1 MLSVLLD
8 WLIIAITSYTVGY
21 GFLRLMSICIGRE
34 VSAGKN
40 TNVLRLLI
48 GFMLTNVYAEIWSIF
63 SPVNMWAVYILVFIT
78 LVIAY
83 MCKQDMAEAVNISK
97 MPKPAVIA
105 SVAVILLMAYGS
117 SRGYMH
123 YDTTL
128 YHASAIRWIEEYGV
142 VPGLANLQSRY
153 GYNSAEFAHNAL
165 FSFKWYTGRS
175 LHCTTGF
182 LAMVSAHLLY
192 DKELFTGRRTI
203 QSVDFIRIGLLYYLG
218 VLFSQMVSPASDFTA
233 NLLIFDILILLLGR
247 VKERTLPADYYVL
260 VALLVIYGIT
270 VKVSLAPMILIC
282 LIPFVYYII
291 RKDVRSILFCIVS
304 GLVIAVPYFVR
315 GYILSGWILY
325 PSTLIKLGNPDWQV
339 PVGEAQYDAK
349 EISMWG
355 RGITDADRWSEVT
368 LTNWIPSWFAA
379 LDTVEKVLIT
389 AVIASIA
396 LLVAIEVVRLLSKSE
411 RLVGDRVKATGSIND
426 CIVDNDSVKTSKRQA
441 RTEEGVNMSEDRVNG
456 NKSHGLKGI
465 ITLELPI
472 AWIVLFGVA
481 TWFVGAPL
489 VRYGLGFVLSF
500 PLLVIGI
507 LFELVCP
514 GVCIKQSTTRRK
526 ESVGL
531 AVFLLIAGVMVLL
544 KVKGLVVDIMSTL
557 DRDCWVWQQDYEDPE
572 AFTYEVNGVTIY
584 VAKNGGGMGYYK
596 FPSSIE
602 VKDNIELRG
611 SELKDGF
618 RVK

>member
-40 TNVLRLLI
+40 ANVLRLLI

-83 MCKQDMAEAVNISK
+83 MCKQDMAETVNISK
-97 MPKPAVIA
+97 APKPAVIA

-165 FSFKWYTGRS
+165 YSFKWYTGRS

-203 QSVDFIRIGLLYYLG
+203 QSVDFVRIGLLYYLG
-218 VLFSQMVSPASDFTA
+218 VLFAQMVSPASDYVA
-233 NLLIFDILILLLGR
+233 NLLIFDILILMLGR
-247 VKERTLPADYYVL
+247 VKDRTLPADYYVL
-260 VALLVIYGIT
+260 ISLLAIYGIT
-270 VKVSLAPMILIC
+270 VKVSLAPMVLIC

-291 RKDVRSILFCIVS
+291 KKDVRSILFCIVS
-304 GLVIAVPYFVR
+304 GLVIAMPYFIR

-339 PVGEAQYDAK
+339 PIGEAQYDAK

-355 RGITDADRWSEVT
+355 RGITDATKWSEVT

-389 AVIASIA
+389 AVITSTVV
-396 LLVAIEVVRLLSKSE
+396 LVAIEIRLGLSKN
-411 RLVGDRVKATGSIND
+411 RR
-426 CIVDNDSVKTSKRQA
+426 
-441 RTEEGVNMSEDRVNG
+441 
-456 NKSHGLKGI
+456 GLQRNNI
-465 ITLELPI
+465 LLELPI
-472 AWIVLFGVA
+472 AWIMLLGVV

-500 PLLVIGI
+500 PLLVVGI
-507 LFELVCP
+507 LYELVFREVRIAGINKDRTGSDRSSP
-514 GVCIKQSTTRRK
+514 GERK
-526 ESVGL
+526 EIVGRAL
-531 AVFLLIAGVMVLL
+531 FLIIAGVMILM
-544 KVKGLVVDIMSTL
+544 KVKGLVVDIAGSL
-557 DRDCWVWQQDYEDPE
+557 DRDCLIWQQDYEDPE

-584 VAKNGGGMGYYK
+584 VAKNGGGMGYNK

>member
-1 MLSVLLD
+1 MFSVLLD

-40 TNVLRLLI
+40 ANVLRLLI

-83 MCKQDMAEAVNISK
+83 MCKQDMAETVNISK
-97 MPKPAVIA
+97 ATKPAVIA
-105 SVAVILLMAYGS
+105 SVAVIILMAYGS

-165 FSFKWYTGRS
+165 YSFKWYIGRS

-203 QSVDFIRIGLLYYLG
+203 QSVDFVRIGLLYYLG
-218 VLFSQMVSPASDFTA
+218 VLFAQMVSPASDYVA
-233 NLLIFDILILLLGR
+233 NLLIFDILILMLGR
-247 VKERTLPADYYVL
+247 VKDRTLPADHYVL
-260 VALLVIYGIT
+260 ISLLAIYGIT
-270 VKVSLAPMILIC
+270 VKVSLAPMVLIC

-291 RKDVRSILFCIVS
+291 KKDVRSILFCIVS
-304 GLVIAVPYFVR
+304 GLVIAVPYFIR

-339 PVGEAQYDAK
+339 PIGEAQYDAK

-355 RGITDADRWSEVT
+355 RGITDATKWSEVT

-389 AVIASIA
+389 AVITSVVV
-396 LLVAIEVVRLLSKSE
+396 LVAIEIRLGLSKN
-411 RLVGDRVKATGSIND
+411 RR
-426 CIVDNDSVKTSKRQA
+426 
-441 RTEEGVNMSEDRVNG
+441 
-456 NKSHGLKGI
+456 GLQRYNI
-465 ITLELPI
+465 LLELPI
-472 AWIVLFGVA
+472 AWIMLLGVV

-507 LFELVCP
+507 LYELIFSEVRIAGINKDRTGSDRSSP
-514 GVCIKQSTTRRK
+514 GERK
-526 ESVGL
+526 EIVGRVL
-531 AVFLLIAGVMVLL
+531 FLIIAGVMVLM
-544 KVKGLVVDIMSTL
+544 KVRGLVVDIAESL
-557 DRDCWVWQQDYEDPE
+557 DRDSWLWQQDYEDPE

-584 VAKNGGGMGYYK
+584 IAKNGGGMGYNK

>member
-40 TNVLRLLI
+40 ANVLRLLT

-83 MCKQDMAEAVNISK
+83 MCKQDMAETVNISK
-97 MPKPAVIA
+97 APKPAVIA

-165 FSFKWYTGRS
+165 YSFKWYTGRS

-203 QSVDFIRIGLLYYLG
+203 QSVDFVRIGLLYYLG
-218 VLFSQMVSPASDFTA
+218 VLFAQMVSPASDYVA
-233 NLLIFDILILLLGR
+233 NLLIFDILILMLGR
-247 VKERTLPADYYVL
+247 VKDRTLPADHYVL
-260 VALLVIYGIT
+260 ISLLAIYGIT
-270 VKVSLAPMILIC
+270 VKVSLAPMVLIC

-291 RKDVRSILFCIVS
+291 KKDVRSILFCIVS
-304 GLVIAVPYFVR
+304 GLVIAMPYFIR

-339 PVGEAQYDAK
+339 PIGEAQYDAK

-355 RGITDADRWSEVT
+355 RGITDATKWSEVT

-379 LDTVEKVLIT
+379 LDTMEKVLIT
-389 AVIASIA
+389 AVITSTVV
-396 LLVAIEVVRLLSKSE
+396 LVAIEIRLGLSKN
-411 RLVGDRVKATGSIND
+411 RR
-426 CIVDNDSVKTSKRQA
+426 
-441 RTEEGVNMSEDRVNG
+441 
-456 NKSHGLKGI
+456 GLQRYNI
-465 ITLELPI
+465 LLELPI
-472 AWIVLFGVA
+472 AWIMLLGVV

-500 PLLVIGI
+500 PLLVVGI
-507 LFELVCP
+507 LYELVFREVRIAGINKDRTGSDRSSP
-514 GVCIKQSTTRRK
+514 GERK
-526 ESVGL
+526 EIVGRVL
-531 AVFLLIAGVMVLL
+531 FLIIAGVMVLM
-544 KVKGLVVDIMSTL
+544 KVKGLVVDIAGSL
-557 DRDCWVWQQDYEDPE
+557 DRDCLIWQQDYEDPE

-584 VAKNGGGMGYYK
+584 VAKNGGGMGYNK

>member
-40 TNVLRLLI
+40 ANVLRLLI

-83 MCKQDMAEAVNISK
+83 MCKQDMAETVNISK
-97 MPKPAVIA
+97 APRPTVIA

-165 FSFKWYTGRS
+165 YSFKWYTGRS

-203 QSVDFIRIGLLYYLG
+203 QSVDFVRIGLLYYLG
-218 VLFSQMVSPASDFTA
+218 VLFAQMVSPASDYVA
-233 NLLIFDILILLLGR
+233 NLLIFDILILMLGR
-247 VKERTLPADYYVL
+247 VKDRTLPADHYVL
-260 VALLVIYGIT
+260 ISLLAIYGIT
-270 VKVSLAPMILIC
+270 VKVSLAPMVLIC

-291 RKDVRSILFCIVS
+291 KKDVRSILFCIVS
-304 GLVIAVPYFVR
+304 GLVIAMPYFIR

-339 PVGEAQYDAK
+339 PIGEAQYDAK

-355 RGITDADRWSEVT
+355 RGITDATKWSEVT

-389 AVIASIA
+389 AVITSAVV
-396 LLVAIEVVRLLSKSE
+396 LVAIEIRLGLSKIK
-411 RLVGDRVKATGSIND
+411 G
-426 CIVDNDSVKTSKRQA
+426 
-441 RTEEGVNMSEDRVNG
+441 
-456 NKSHGLKGI
+456 GLQRYNI
-465 ITLELPI
+465 LLELPI
-472 AWIVLFGVA
+472 AWIMLLGVV

-489 VRYGLGFVLSF
+489 VRYGLGFILSF
-500 PLLVIGI
+500 PLLVVGI
-507 LFELVCP
+507 LYELVFREVRIAGINKDRTGSDRSSP
-514 GVCIKQSTTRRK
+514 GERK
-526 ESVGL
+526 EIVGRVL
-531 AVFLLIAGVMVLL
+531 FLIIAGVMVLM
-544 KVKGLVVDIMSTL
+544 KVKGLVVDIAGSL
-557 DRDCWVWQQDYEDPE
+557 DRDCLIWQQDYEDPE

-584 VAKNGGGMGYYK
+584 VAKNGGGMGYNK

>member
-40 TNVLRLLI
+40 ANVLRLLT

-63 SPVNMWAVYILVFIT
+63 LPVNMWAVYILVFIT

-83 MCKQDMAEAVNISK
+83 MCKQDMAETVNIRK
-97 MPKPAVIA
+97 APKPAVIA
-105 SVAVILLMAYGS
+105 SVAVIILMAYGS

-165 FSFKWYTGRS
+165 YSFKWYTGRS

-203 QSVDFIRIGLLYYLG
+203 QSVDFVRIGLLYYLG
-218 VLFSQMVSPASDFTA
+218 VLFAQMVSPASDYVA
-233 NLLIFDILILLLGR
+233 NLLIFDILILMLGR
-247 VKERTLPADYYVL
+247 VKDRTLPADYYVL
-260 VALLVIYGIT
+260 ISLLAIYGIT
-270 VKVSLAPMILIC
+270 VKVSLAPMVLIC

-291 RKDVRSILFCIVS
+291 KKDVRSILFCIVS
-304 GLVIAVPYFVR
+304 GLVIAMPYFIR

-339 PVGEAQYDAK
+339 PIGEAQYDAK

-355 RGITDADRWSEVT
+355 RGITDATKWSEVT

-389 AVIASIA
+389 AVITSAVV
-396 LLVAIEVVRLLSKSE
+396 LVAIEIRLGLSKN
-411 RLVGDRVKATGSIND
+411 RR
-426 CIVDNDSVKTSKRQA
+426 
-441 RTEEGVNMSEDRVNG
+441 
-456 NKSHGLKGI
+456 GLQRYNI
-465 ITLELPI
+465 LLELPI
-472 AWIVLFGVA
+472 AWIMLLGVL
-481 TWFVGAPL
+481 TWFFGAPL

-500 PLLVIGI
+500 PLLVVGI
-507 LFELVCP
+507 LYELVFREVRIAGINKDRTGSDRSSP
-514 GVCIKQSTTRRK
+514 GERK
-526 ESVGL
+526 EIVGRVL
-531 AVFLLIAGVMVLL
+531 FLIIAGVMVLM
-544 KVKGLVVDIMSTL
+544 KVKGLVVDIAGSL
-557 DRDCWVWQQDYEDPE
+557 DRDCLIWQQDYEDPE

-584 VAKNGGGMGYYK
+584 VAKNGGGMGYNK

>member
-40 TNVLRLLI
+40 ANVLRLLT

-63 SPVNMWAVYILVFIT
+63 LPVNMWAVYILVFIT

-83 MCKQDMAEAVNISK
+83 MCKQDMAETVNISK
-97 MPKPAVIA
+97 APKPAVIA

-165 FSFKWYTGRS
+165 YSFKWYTGRS

-203 QSVDFIRIGLLYYLG
+203 QSVDFVRIGLLYYLG
-218 VLFSQMVSPASDFTA
+218 VLFAQMVSPASDYVA
-233 NLLIFDILILLLGR
+233 NLLIFDILILMLGR
-247 VKERTLPADYYVL
+247 VKDRTLPADHYVL
-260 VALLVIYGIT
+260 ISLLAIYGIT
-270 VKVSLAPMILIC
+270 VKVSLAPMVLIC

-291 RKDVRSILFCIVS
+291 KKDVRSILFCIVS
-304 GLVIAVPYFVR
+304 GLVIAMPYFIR

-355 RGITDADRWSEVT
+355 RGITDATKWSEVT

-389 AVIASIA
+389 AVITSTVV
-396 LLVAIEVVRLLSKSE
+396 LVAIEIRLVLSKN
-411 RLVGDRVKATGSIND
+411 RGGL
-426 CIVDNDSVKTSKRQA
+426 
-441 RTEEGVNMSEDRVNG
+441 
-456 NKSHGLKGI
+456 HGYNIL
-465 ITLELPI
+465 LELPI
-472 AWIVLFGVA
+472 AWIMLLGVV

-489 VRYGLGFVLSF
+489 VRYGLGFILSF
-500 PLLVIGI
+500 PLLVVGI
-507 LFELVCP
+507 LYKLVFREVRIVGINKDRTGSDKSSP
-514 GVCIKQSTTRRK
+514 GERK
-526 ESVGL
+526 EIVGRAL
-531 AVFLLIAGVMVLL
+531 FLIIAVVMVLM
-544 KVKGLVVDIMSTL
+544 KVKGLAVDIAGSL
-557 DRDCWVWQQDYEDPE
+557 DRDCLIWQQDYEDPE

-584 VAKNGGGMGYYK
+584 VAKNGGGMGYNK

>member
-40 TNVLRLLI
+40 ANVLRLLI

-83 MCKQDMAEAVNISK
+83 MCKQDMAETVNISK
-97 MPKPAVIA
+97 APKPAVIA

-165 FSFKWYTGRS
+165 YSFKWYTGRS

-203 QSVDFIRIGLLYYLG
+203 QSVDFVRIGLLYYLG
-218 VLFSQMVSPASDFTA
+218 VLFAQMVSPASDYVA
-233 NLLIFDILILLLGR
+233 NLLIFDILILMLGR
-247 VKERTLPADYYVL
+247 VKDRTLPADHYVL
-260 VALLVIYGIT
+260 ISLLAIYGIT
-270 VKVSLAPMILIC
+270 VKVSLAPMVLIC

-291 RKDVRSILFCIVS
+291 KKDVRSILFCIVS
-304 GLVIAVPYFVR
+304 GLVIAMPYFIR

-339 PVGEAQYDAK
+339 PIGEAQYDAK

-355 RGITDADRWSEVT
+355 RGITDATKWSEVT

-389 AVIASIA
+389 AVIASTVV
-396 LLVAIEVVRLLSKSE
+396 LVAIEIRLGLSKN
-411 RLVGDRVKATGSIND
+411 RG
-426 CIVDNDSVKTSKRQA
+426 
-441 RTEEGVNMSEDRVNG
+441 
-456 NKSHGLKGI
+456 GLQRYNI
-465 ITLELPI
+465 LLELPI
-472 AWIVLFGVA
+472 AWIMLLGVV

-500 PLLVIGI
+500 PLLVVGI
-507 LFELVCP
+507 LYELVFREVRIAGINKDRTGSDRSSP
-514 GVCIKQSTTRRK
+514 GERK
-526 ESVGL
+526 EIVGRAL
-531 AVFLLIAGVMVLL
+531 FLIIAGVMVLI
-544 KVKGLVVDIMSTL
+544 KVKGLVVDIAGSL
-557 DRDCWVWQQDYEDPE
+557 DRDCLIWQQDYEDPE

-584 VAKNGGGMGYYK
+584 VAKNGGGMGYNK

>member
-40 TNVLRLLI
+40 ANVLRLLI

-83 MCKQDMAEAVNISK
+83 MCKQDMAETVNISK
-97 MPKPAVIA
+97 APKPAVIA

-165 FSFKWYTGRS
+165 YSFKWYTGRS

-203 QSVDFIRIGLLYYLG
+203 QSVDFVRIGLLYYLG
-218 VLFSQMVSPASDFTA
+218 VLFAQMVSPASDYVA
-233 NLLIFDILILLLGR
+233 NLLIFDILILMLGR
-247 VKERTLPADYYVL
+247 VKDRTLPADHYVL
-260 VALLVIYGIT
+260 ISLLAIYGIT
-270 VKVSLAPMILIC
+270 VKVSLAPMVLIC

-291 RKDVRSILFCIVS
+291 KKDVRSILFCIVS
-304 GLVIAVPYFVR
+304 GLVIAMPYFIR

-339 PVGEAQYDAK
+339 PIGEAQYDAK

-355 RGITDADRWSEVT
+355 RGITDATKWSEVT

-389 AVIASIA
+389 AVIASTVV
-396 LLVAIEVVRLLSKSE
+396 LVAIEIRLGLSKN
-411 RLVGDRVKATGSIND
+411 RG
-426 CIVDNDSVKTSKRQA
+426 
-441 RTEEGVNMSEDRVNG
+441 
-456 NKSHGLKGI
+456 GLQRNNI
-465 ITLELPI
+465 LLELPI
-472 AWIVLFGVA
+472 AWIMLLGVV

-500 PLLVIGI
+500 PLLVVGI
-507 LFELVCP
+507 LYELVFREVRIAGINKDRTGSDRSSP
-514 GVCIKQSTTRRK
+514 GERK
-526 ESVGL
+526 EIVGRAL
-531 AVFLLIAGVMVLL
+531 FLIIAGVMVLM
-544 KVKGLVVDIMSTL
+544 KVKGLVVDIAGSL
-557 DRDCWVWQQDYEDPE
+557 DRDCLIWQQDYEDPE

-584 VAKNGGGMGYYK
+584 VAKNGGGMGYNK

>member
-40 TNVLRLLI
+40 ANVLRLLI

-83 MCKQDMAEAVNISK
+83 MCKQDMAETVNISK
-97 MPKPAVIA
+97 APKPAVIA

-165 FSFKWYTGRS
+165 YSFKWYTGRS

-203 QSVDFIRIGLLYYLG
+203 QSVDFVRIGLLYYLG
-218 VLFSQMVSPASDFTA
+218 VLFAQMVSPASDYVA
-233 NLLIFDILILLLGR
+233 NLLIFDILILMLGR
-247 VKERTLPADYYVL
+247 VKDRTLPADHYVL
-260 VALLVIYGIT
+260 ISLLAIYGIT
-270 VKVSLAPMILIC
+270 VKVSLAPMVLIC

-291 RKDVRSILFCIVS
+291 KKDVRSILFCIVS
-304 GLVIAVPYFVR
+304 GLVIAVPYFIR

-339 PVGEAQYDAK
+339 PIGEAQYDAK

-355 RGITDADRWSEVT
+355 RGITDATKWSEVT

-389 AVIASIA
+389 AVITSVVV
-396 LLVAIEVVRLLSKSE
+396 LVAIEIRLGLSKN
-411 RLVGDRVKATGSIND
+411 RR
-426 CIVDNDSVKTSKRQA
+426 
-441 RTEEGVNMSEDRVNG
+441 
-456 NKSHGLKGI
+456 GLQRYNI
-465 ITLELPI
+465 LLELPI
-472 AWIVLFGVA
+472 AWIMLLGVV

-489 VRYGLGFVLSF
+489 VRYGLGFILSF
-500 PLLVIGI
+500 PLLVVGI
-507 LFELVCP
+507 LYELVFREVRIAGINKDRTGSDRSSP
-514 GVCIKQSTTRRK
+514 GERK
-526 ESVGL
+526 EIVGRVL
-531 AVFLLIAGVMVLL
+531 FLIIAGVMILM
-544 KVKGLVVDIMSTL
+544 KVKGLVVDIAGSL
-557 DRDCWVWQQDYEDPE
+557 DRDCLIWQQDYEDPE

-584 VAKNGGGMGYYK
+584 VAKNGGGMGYNK

>member
-40 TNVLRLLI
+40 ANVLRLLI

-83 MCKQDMAEAVNISK
+83 MCKQDMAETVNISK
-97 MPKPAVIA
+97 APKPAVIA
-105 SVAVILLMAYGS
+105 SVAVIILMAYGS

-165 FSFKWYTGRS
+165 YSFKWYTGRS

-203 QSVDFIRIGLLYYLG
+203 QSVDFVRIGLLYYLG
-218 VLFSQMVSPASDFTA
+218 VLFAQMVSPASDYVA
-233 NLLIFDILILLLGR
+233 NLLIFDILILMLGR
-247 VKERTLPADYYVL
+247 VKDRTLPADHYVL
-260 VALLVIYGIT
+260 ISLLAIYGIT
-270 VKVSLAPMILIC
+270 VKVSLAPMVLIC

-291 RKDVRSILFCIVS
+291 KKDVRSILFCIVS
-304 GLVIAVPYFVR
+304 GLVIAVPYFIR

-339 PVGEAQYDAK
+339 PIGEAQYDAK

-355 RGITDADRWSEVT
+355 RGITDATKWGEVT
-368 LTNWIPSWFAA
+368 LTNWIPSWFVA

-389 AVIASIA
+389 AVITSTVV
-396 LLVAIEVVRLLSKSE
+396 LVAIEIRLGLSKN
-411 RLVGDRVKATGSIND
+411 RG
-426 CIVDNDSVKTSKRQA
+426 
-441 RTEEGVNMSEDRVNG
+441 
-456 NKSHGLKGI
+456 GLQRYNI
-465 ITLELPI
+465 LLELPI
-472 AWIVLFGVA
+472 AWIMLLGVV

-500 PLLVIGI
+500 PLLVVGI
-507 LFELVCP
+507 LYELVFREVRIAGINKDRTGSDRSSP
-514 GVCIKQSTTRRK
+514 GERK
-526 ESVGL
+526 EIVGRAL
-531 AVFLLIAGVMVLL
+531 FLIIAGVMILM
-544 KVKGLVVDIMSTL
+544 KVKGLVVDIAGSL
-557 DRDCWVWQQDYEDPE
+557 DRDCLIWQQDYEDPE

-584 VAKNGGGMGYYK
+584 VAKNGGGMGYNK

>member
-40 TNVLRLLI
+40 ANVLRLLI

-63 SPVNMWAVYILVFIT
+63 LPVNMWAVYILVFIT

-83 MCKQDMAEAVNISK
+83 MCKQDMAETVNISK
-97 MPKPAVIA
+97 APKPAVIA

-165 FSFKWYTGRS
+165 YSFKWYTGRS

-192 DKELFTGRRTI
+192 DKELFTGRRAI
-203 QSVDFIRIGLLYYLG
+203 QSVDFVRIGLLYYLG
-218 VLFSQMVSPASDFTA
+218 VLFAQMVSPASDYVA
-233 NLLIFDILILLLGR
+233 NLLIFDILILMLGR
-247 VKERTLPADYYVL
+247 VKDRTLPADHYVL
-260 VALLVIYGIT
+260 ISLLAIYGIT
-270 VKVSLAPMILIC
+270 VKVSLAPMVLIC

-291 RKDVRSILFCIVS
+291 KKDVRSILFCIVS
-304 GLVIAVPYFVR
+304 GLVIAVPYFIR

-339 PVGEAQYDAK
+339 PIGEAQYDAK

-355 RGITDADRWSEVT
+355 RGITDATKWSEVT

-389 AVIASIA
+389 AVITSAVV
-396 LLVAIEVVRLLSKSE
+396 LVAIEIRLGLSKN
-411 RLVGDRVKATGSIND
+411 RR
-426 CIVDNDSVKTSKRQA
+426 
-441 RTEEGVNMSEDRVNG
+441 
-456 NKSHGLKGI
+456 GLQRYNI
-465 ITLELPI
+465 LLELPI
-472 AWIVLFGVA
+472 AWIMLLGVV

-500 PLLVIGI
+500 PLLVVGI
-507 LFELVCP
+507 LYELVFREVRIAGINKDRTGSDRSSP
-514 GVCIKQSTTRRK
+514 GERK
-526 ESVGL
+526 EIVGRAL
-531 AVFLLIAGVMVLL
+531 FLIIAGVMILM
-544 KVKGLVVDIMSTL
+544 KVKGLVVDIAGSL
-557 DRDCWVWQQDYEDPE
+557 DRDCLIWQQDYEDPE

-584 VAKNGGGMGYYK
+584 VAKNGGGMGYNK

>member
-40 TNVLRLLI
+40 ANVLRLLI

-63 SPVNMWAVYILVFIT
+63 LPVNMWAVYILVFIT

-83 MCKQDMAEAVNISK
+83 MCKQDMAETVNISK
-97 MPKPAVIA
+97 APKPAVIA
-105 SVAVILLMAYGS
+105 SVAVIILMAYGS

-165 FSFKWYTGRS
+165 YSFKWYTGRS

-192 DKELFTGRRTI
+192 DKELFTGKRTI
-203 QSVDFIRIGLLYYLG
+203 QSVDFVRIGLLYYLG
-218 VLFSQMVSPASDFTA
+218 VLFAQMVSPASDYVA
-233 NLLIFDILILLLGR
+233 NLLIFDILILMLGR
-247 VKERTLPADYYVL
+247 VKDRTLPADHYVL
-260 VALLVIYGIT
+260 ISLLAIYGIT
-270 VKVSLAPMILIC
+270 VKVSLAPMVLIC

-291 RKDVRSILFCIVS
+291 KKDVRSILFCIVS
-304 GLVIAVPYFVR
+304 GLVIAMPYFIR

-339 PVGEAQYDAK
+339 PIGEAQYDAK

-355 RGITDADRWSEVT
+355 RGITDATKWSEVT

-379 LDTVEKVLIT
+379 LDTVEKALIT
-389 AVIASIA
+389 AVIASTVV
-396 LLVAIEVVRLLSKSE
+396 LVAIEIRLGLSKN
-411 RLVGDRVKATGSIND
+411 RR
-426 CIVDNDSVKTSKRQA
+426 
-441 RTEEGVNMSEDRVNG
+441 
-456 NKSHGLKGI
+456 GLQRYNI
-465 ITLELPI
+465 LLELPI
-472 AWIVLFGVA
+472 AWIMLLGVV

-489 VRYGLGFVLSF
+489 VRYGLGFILSF
-500 PLLVIGI
+500 PLLVVGI
-507 LFELVCP
+507 LYELEFREVRITGINKDRTGSDRSSP
-514 GVCIKQSTTRRK
+514 VERK
-526 ESVGL
+526 EIVGRVL
-531 AVFLLIAGVMVLL
+531 FLIIADVMVLM
-544 KVKGLVVDIMSTL
+544 KVKGLVVDIAGSL
-557 DRDCWVWQQDYEDPE
+557 DRDCLIWQQDYEDPE

-584 VAKNGGGMGYYK
+584 VAKNGGGMGYNK

>member
-1 MLSVLLD
+1 
-8 WLIIAITSYTVGY
+8 

-40 TNVLRLLI
+40 ANVLRLLI

-83 MCKQDMAEAVNISK
+83 MCKQDMAETVNISK
-97 MPKPAVIA
+97 APKPAVIA
-105 SVAVILLMAYGS
+105 SVAVIILMAYGS

-165 FSFKWYTGRS
+165 YSFKWYTGRS

-203 QSVDFIRIGLLYYLG
+203 QSVDFVRIGLLYYLG
-218 VLFSQMVSPASDFTA
+218 VLFAQMVSPASDYVA
-233 NLLIFDILILLLGR
+233 NLLIFDILILMLGR
-247 VKERTLPADYYVL
+247 VKDRTLPADHYVL
-260 VALLVIYGIT
+260 ISLLAIYGIT
-270 VKVSLAPMILIC
+270 VKVSLAPMVLIC

-291 RKDVRSILFCIVS
+291 KKDVRSILFCIVS
-304 GLVIAVPYFVR
+304 GLVIAMPYFIR

-339 PVGEAQYDAK
+339 PIGEAQYDAK

-355 RGITDADRWSEVT
+355 RGITDATKWSEVT

-379 LDTVEKVLIT
+379 LDIVEKVLIT
-389 AVIASIA
+389 AVITSAVV
-396 LLVAIEVVRLLSKSE
+396 LVAIEIRLGLSKN
-411 RLVGDRVKATGSIND
+411 RGGL
-426 CIVDNDSVKTSKRQA
+426 
-441 RTEEGVNMSEDRVNG
+441 
-456 NKSHGLKGI
+456 HGYNIL
-465 ITLELPI
+465 LELPI
-472 AWIVLFGVA
+472 AWIMLLGVV

-500 PLLVIGI
+500 SLLVVGI
-507 LFELVCP
+507 LYELVFREVRIAGINKDRTGSDRSSP
-514 GVCIKQSTTRRK
+514 GERK
-526 ESVGL
+526 EIVGRAL
-531 AVFLLIAGVMVLL
+531 FLIIAGVMILM
-544 KVKGLVVDIMSTL
+544 KVKGLVVDIAGSL
-557 DRDCWVWQQDYEDPE
+557 DRDCLIWQQDYEDPE

-584 VAKNGGGMGYYK
+584 VAKNGGGMGYNK

>member
-40 TNVLRLLI
+40 ANVLRLLT

-63 SPVNMWAVYILVFIT
+63 LPVNMWAVYILVFIT

-83 MCKQDMAEAVNISK
+83 MCKQDMAETVNISK
-97 MPKPAVIA
+97 APKLAVIA
-105 SVAVILLMAYGS
+105 SVAVIILMAYGS

-165 FSFKWYTGRS
+165 YSFKWYTGRS

-203 QSVDFIRIGLLYYLG
+203 QSVDFVRIGLLYYLG
-218 VLFSQMVSPASDFTA
+218 VLFAQMVSPASDYVA
-233 NLLIFDILILLLGR
+233 NLLIFDILILMLGR
-247 VKERTLPADYYVL
+247 VKDRTLPADHYVL
-260 VALLVIYGIT
+260 ISLLAIYGIT
-270 VKVSLAPMILIC
+270 VKVSLAPMVLIC

-291 RKDVRSILFCIVS
+291 KKDVRSILFCIVS
-304 GLVIAVPYFVR
+304 GLVIAMPYFIR

-339 PVGEAQYDAK
+339 PIGEAQYDAK

-355 RGITDADRWSEVT
+355 RGITDATKWSEVT

-379 LDTVEKVLIT
+379 LDTMEKVLIT
-389 AVIASIA
+389 AVIASTVV
-396 LLVAIEVVRLLSKSE
+396 LVAIEIRLGLSKN
-411 RLVGDRVKATGSIND
+411 RG
-426 CIVDNDSVKTSKRQA
+426 
-441 RTEEGVNMSEDRVNG
+441 
-456 NKSHGLKGI
+456 GLQRYNI
-465 ITLELPI
+465 LLELPI
-472 AWIVLFGVA
+472 AWIMLLGVV

-500 PLLVIGI
+500 PLLVVGI
-507 LFELVCP
+507 LYELEFREVRIAGFNKDRTGSDRSSP
-514 GVCIKQSTTRRK
+514 GERK
-526 ESVGL
+526 EIVGRAL
-531 AVFLLIAGVMVLL
+531 FLIIAGVMILM
-544 KVKGLVVDIMSTL
+544 KVKGLVVDIAGSL
-557 DRDCWVWQQDYEDPE
+557 DRDCLIWQQDYEDPE

-584 VAKNGGGMGYYK
+584 VAKNGGGMGYNK

>member
-40 TNVLRLLI
+40 ANVLRLLI

-63 SPVNMWAVYILVFIT
+63 LPVNMWAVYILVFIT

-83 MCKQDMAEAVNISK
+83 MCKQDMAETVNISK
-97 MPKPAVIA
+97 APKPAVIA
-105 SVAVILLMAYGS
+105 SVAVIILMAYGS

-165 FSFKWYTGRS
+165 YSFKWYTGRS

-203 QSVDFIRIGLLYYLG
+203 QSVDFVRIGLLYYLG
-218 VLFSQMVSPASDFTA
+218 VLFAQMVSPASDYVA
-233 NLLIFDILILLLGR
+233 NLLIFDILILMLGR
-247 VKERTLPADYYVL
+247 VKDRTLPADHYVL
-260 VALLVIYGIT
+260 ISLLAIYGIT
-270 VKVSLAPMILIC
+270 VKVSLAPMVLIC

-291 RKDVRSILFCIVS
+291 KKDVRSILFCIVS
-304 GLVIAVPYFVR
+304 GLVIAMPYFIR

-355 RGITDADRWSEVT
+355 RGITDATKWSEVT

-389 AVIASIA
+389 AVITSTVV
-396 LLVAIEVVRLLSKSE
+396 LVAIEIRLGLSKN
-411 RLVGDRVKATGSIND
+411 RR
-426 CIVDNDSVKTSKRQA
+426 
-441 RTEEGVNMSEDRVNG
+441 
-456 NKSHGLKGI
+456 GLQRYNI
-465 ITLELPI
+465 LLELPI
-472 AWIVLFGVA
+472 AWIMLLGVVI
-481 TWFVGAPL
+481 WFVGAPL
-489 VRYGLGFVLSF
+489 VRYGLGFILSF
-500 PLLVIGI
+500 PLLVVGI
-507 LFELVCP
+507 LYELVFREVRIAGINKDRTGSDRSSP
-514 GVCIKQSTTRRK
+514 GERK
-526 ESVGL
+526 EIVGRAIFL
-531 AVFLLIAGVMVLL
+531 IIAVVMVLM
-544 KVKGLVVDIMSTL
+544 KVKGLVVDIAGSL
-557 DRDCWVWQQDYEDPE
+557 DRDCLIWQQDYEDPE

-584 VAKNGGGMGYYK
+584 VAKNGGGMGYNK

>member
-40 TNVLRLLI
+40 ANVLRLLI

-63 SPVNMWAVYILVFIT
+63 LPVNMWAVYILVFIT

-83 MCKQDMAEAVNISK
+83 MCKQDMAETVNISK
-97 MPKPAVIA
+97 APKPAVIA
-105 SVAVILLMAYGS
+105 SVAVIILMAYGS

-165 FSFKWYTGRS
+165 YSFKWYTGRS

-203 QSVDFIRIGLLYYLG
+203 QSVDFVRIGLLYYLG
-218 VLFSQMVSPASDFTA
+218 VLFAQMVSPASDYVA
-233 NLLIFDILILLLGR
+233 NLLIFDILILMLGR
-247 VKERTLPADYYVL
+247 VKDRTLPADHYVL
-260 VALLVIYGIT
+260 ISLLAIYGIT
-270 VKVSLAPMILIC
+270 VKVSLAPMVLIC

-291 RKDVRSILFCIVS
+291 KKDVRSILFCIVS
-304 GLVIAVPYFVR
+304 GLVIAMPYFIR

-339 PVGEAQYDAK
+339 PIGEAQYDAK

-355 RGITDADRWSEVT
+355 RGITDATKWGEVT

-389 AVIASIA
+389 AVIASTVV
-396 LLVAIEVVRLLSKSE
+396 LVAIEIRLGLLK
-411 RLVGDRVKATGSIND
+411 
-426 CIVDNDSVKTSKRQA
+426 
-441 RTEEGVNMSEDRVNG
+441 
-456 NKSHGLKGI
+456 NKGGLQRYNI
-465 ITLELPI
+465 LLELPI
-472 AWIVLFGVA
+472 AWIMLLGVV

-489 VRYGLGFVLSF
+489 VRYGLGFLLSF
-500 PLLVIGI
+500 PLLVVGI
-507 LFELVCP
+507 LYELVFREVRIAGINKDRTGSDKSSP
-514 GVCIKQSTTRRK
+514 GERK
-526 ESVGL
+526 EIVGRAL
-531 AVFLLIAGVMVLL
+531 FLIIAGVMVLI
-544 KVKGLVVDIMSTL
+544 KVKGLVVDIAGSL
-557 DRDCWVWQQDYEDPE
+557 DRDCLIWQQDYEDPE

-584 VAKNGGGMGYYK
+584 VAKNGGGMGYNK

>member
-40 TNVLRLLI
+40 ANVLRLLT

-83 MCKQDMAEAVNISK
+83 MCKQDMAETVNISK
-97 MPKPAVIA
+97 APKPAVIA

-165 FSFKWYTGRS
+165 YSFKWYTGRS

-203 QSVDFIRIGLLYYLG
+203 QSVDFVRIGLLYYLG
-218 VLFSQMVSPASDFTA
+218 VLFAQMVSPASDYVA
-233 NLLIFDILILLLGR
+233 NLLIFDILILMLGR
-247 VKERTLPADYYVL
+247 VKDRTLPADHYVL
-260 VALLVIYGIT
+260 ISLLAIYGIT
-270 VKVSLAPMILIC
+270 VKVSLAPMVLIC

-291 RKDVRSILFCIVS
+291 KKDVRSILFCIVS
-304 GLVIAVPYFVR
+304 GLVIAMPYFIR

-339 PVGEAQYDAK
+339 PIGEAQYDAK

-355 RGITDADRWSEVT
+355 RGITDATKWSEVT

-389 AVIASIA
+389 AVITSAVV
-396 LLVAIEVVRLLSKSE
+396 LVAIEIRLGLSKN
-411 RLVGDRVKATGSIND
+411 RGKLQRYNI
-426 CIVDNDSVKTSKRQA
+426 
-441 RTEEGVNMSEDRVNG
+441 
-456 NKSHGLKGI
+456 L
-465 ITLELPI
+465 LELPI
-472 AWIVLFGVA
+472 AWIMLLGVV

-500 PLLVIGI
+500 PLLVVGI
-507 LFELVCP
+507 LYELEFREVRIAGFNKDRTGSDRSSP
-514 GVCIKQSTTRRK
+514 VERK
-526 ESVGL
+526 EIVGRVL
-531 AVFLLIAGVMVLL
+531 FLIIAGVMVLM
-544 KVKGLVVDIMSTL
+544 KVKGLVVDIAGSL
-557 DRDCWVWQQDYEDPE
+557 DRDCLIWQQDYEDPE

-584 VAKNGGGMGYYK
+584 VAKNGGGMGYNK

>member
-40 TNVLRLLI
+40 ANVLRLLI

-83 MCKQDMAEAVNISK
+83 MCKQDMAETVNISK
-97 MPKPAVIA
+97 APKPAVIA
-105 SVAVILLMAYGS
+105 SVAVIILMAYGS

-165 FSFKWYTGRS
+165 YSFKWYTGRS

-203 QSVDFIRIGLLYYLG
+203 QSVDFVRIGLLYYLG
-218 VLFSQMVSPASDFTA
+218 VLFAQMVSPASDYVA
-233 NLLIFDILILLLGR
+233 NLLIFDILILMLGR
-247 VKERTLPADYYVL
+247 VKDRTLPADYYVL
-260 VALLVIYGIT
+260 LSLLAIYGIT
-270 VKVSLAPMILIC
+270 VKVSLAPMVLIC

-291 RKDVRSILFCIVS
+291 KKDVRSILFCIVS
-304 GLVIAVPYFVR
+304 GLVIAMPYFIR

-339 PVGEAQYDAK
+339 PIGEAQYDAK

-355 RGITDADRWSEVT
+355 RGITDATKWGEVT
-368 LTNWIPSWFAA
+368 LTNWIPSWFVA

-389 AVIASIA
+389 AVITSTVV
-396 LLVAIEVVRLLSKSE
+396 LVAIEIRLGLSKN
-411 RLVGDRVKATGSIND
+411 RG
-426 CIVDNDSVKTSKRQA
+426 
-441 RTEEGVNMSEDRVNG
+441 
-456 NKSHGLKGI
+456 GLQRYNI
-465 ITLELPI
+465 LLELPI
-472 AWIVLFGVA
+472 AWIMLLGVI

-489 VRYGLGFVLSF
+489 VRYGLGFILSF
-500 PLLVIGI
+500 PLLVVGI
-507 LFELVCP
+507 LYELVFREVRIVGINKDRTDSDRSSP
-514 GVCIKQSTTRRK
+514 VERK
-526 ESVGL
+526 EIVGRVL
-531 AVFLLIAGVMVLL
+531 FLIIAGVMVLM
-544 KVKGLVVDIMSTL
+544 KVRGLVVDIAESL
-557 DRDCWVWQQDYEDPE
+557 DRDSWLWQQDYEDPE

-584 VAKNGGGMGYYK
+584 VAKNGGGMGYNK

>member
-40 TNVLRLLI
+40 ANVLRLLV

-83 MCKQDMAEAVNISK
+83 MCKQDMAETVNISK
-97 MPKPAVIA
+97 APKPAVIA

-165 FSFKWYTGRS
+165 YSFKWYTGRS

-203 QSVDFIRIGLLYYLG
+203 QSVDFVRIGLLYYLG
-218 VLFSQMVSPASDFTA
+218 VLFAQMVSPASDYVA
-233 NLLIFDILILLLGR
+233 NLLIFDILILMLGR
-247 VKERTLPADYYVL
+247 VKDRTLPADNYVL
-260 VALLVIYGIT
+260 LSLLAIYGIT
-270 VKVSLAPMILIC
+270 VKVSLAPMVLIC

-291 RKDVRSILFCIVS
+291 KKDVRSILFCIVS
-304 GLVIAVPYFVR
+304 GLVIAMPYFIR

-339 PVGEAQYDAK
+339 PIGEAQYDAK

-355 RGITDADRWSEVT
+355 RGITDATKWSEVT

-379 LDTVEKVLIT
+379 LDTMEKVLIT

-396 LLVAIEVVRLLSKSE
+396 VLVAIEIRLGLSKN
-411 RLVGDRVKATGSIND
+411 RG
-426 CIVDNDSVKTSKRQA
+426 
-441 RTEEGVNMSEDRVNG
+441 
-456 NKSHGLKGI
+456 GLQRYNI
-465 ITLELPI
+465 LLELPI
-472 AWIVLFGVA
+472 AWIMLLGVV

-500 PLLVIGI
+500 PLLVVGI
-507 LFELVCP
+507 LYELVFREVRIAGINKDRTGSDRSSP
-514 GVCIKQSTTRRK
+514 GERK
-526 ESVGL
+526 EIVGRAL
-531 AVFLLIAGVMVLL
+531 FLIIAGVMILM
-544 KVKGLVVDIMSTL
+544 KVKGLVVDIAGSL
-557 DRDCWVWQQDYEDPE
+557 DRDCLIWQQDYEDPE

-584 VAKNGGGMGYYK
+584 VAKNGGGMGYNK

-602 VKDNIELRG
+602 VKENIELRG

>member
-40 TNVLRLLI
+40 ANVLRLLI

-63 SPVNMWAVYILVFIT
+63 LPVNMWAVYILVFIT

-83 MCKQDMAEAVNISK
+83 MCKQDMAETVNISK
-97 MPKPAVIA
+97 APKPAVIA
-105 SVAVILLMAYGS
+105 SVAVIILMAYGS

-165 FSFKWYTGRS
+165 YSFKWYTGRS

-203 QSVDFIRIGLLYYLG
+203 QSVDFVRIGLLYYLG
-218 VLFSQMVSPASDFTA
+218 VLFAQMVSPASDYVA
-233 NLLIFDILILLLGR
+233 NLLIFDILILMLGR
-247 VKERTLPADYYVL
+247 VKDRTLPADHYVL
-260 VALLVIYGIT
+260 ISLLAIYGIT
-270 VKVSLAPMILIC
+270 VKVSLAPMVLIC

-291 RKDVRSILFCIVS
+291 KKDVRSILFCIVS
-304 GLVIAVPYFVR
+304 GLVIAMPYFIR

-339 PVGEAQYDAK
+339 PIGEAQYDAK

-355 RGITDADRWSEVT
+355 RGITDATKWSEVT

-389 AVIASIA
+389 AVITSAVV
-396 LLVAIEVVRLLSKSE
+396 LVAIEIRLGLSKN
-411 RLVGDRVKATGSIND
+411 RG
-426 CIVDNDSVKTSKRQA
+426 
-441 RTEEGVNMSEDRVNG
+441 
-456 NKSHGLKGI
+456 GLQRYNI
-465 ITLELPI
+465 LLELPI
-472 AWIVLFGVA
+472 AWIMLLGVV

-500 PLLVIGI
+500 PLLVVGI
-507 LFELVCP
+507 LYELVFREVRIAGINKDRTGSDRSSP
-514 GVCIKQSTTRRK
+514 GERK
-526 ESVGL
+526 EIVGRTF
-531 AVFLLIAGVMVLL
+531 FLIIAGVMVLM
-544 KVKGLVVDIMSTL
+544 KVKGLVVDIAESL
-557 DRDCWVWQQDYEDPE
+557 DRDCLIWQQDYEDPE

-584 VAKNGGGMGYYK
+584 VAKNGGGMGYNK

>member
-40 TNVLRLLI
+40 ANVLRLLV

-63 SPVNMWAVYILVFIT
+63 APVNMWAVYILVFIT

-83 MCKQDMAEAVNISK
+83 MCKQDMAETVNISK
-97 MPKPAVIA
+97 APKPAVIA

-165 FSFKWYTGRS
+165 YSFKWYTGRS

-203 QSVDFIRIGLLYYLG
+203 QSVDFVRIGLLYYLG
-218 VLFSQMVSPASDFTA
+218 VLFAQMVSPASDYVA
-233 NLLIFDILILLLGR
+233 NLLIFDILILMLGR
-247 VKERTLPADYYVL
+247 VKDRTLPADYYVL
-260 VALLVIYGIT
+260 ISLLAIYGIT
-270 VKVSLAPMILIC
+270 VKVSLAPMVLIC

-291 RKDVRSILFCIVS
+291 KKDVRSILFCIVS
-304 GLVIAVPYFVR
+304 GLVIAMPYFIR

-339 PVGEAQYDAK
+339 PIGEAQYDAK

-355 RGITDADRWSEVT
+355 RGITDATKWSEVT

-389 AVIASIA
+389 AVIASTVV
-396 LLVAIEVVRLLSKSE
+396 LVAIEIRL
-411 RLVGDRVKATGSIND
+411 
-426 CIVDNDSVKTSKRQA
+426 
-441 RTEEGVNMSEDRVNG
+441 
-456 NKSHGLKGI
+456 GLLKNRGELQGYNI
-465 ITLELPI
+465 LLELPI
-472 AWIVLFGVA
+472 AWIMLLGVV

-489 VRYGLGFVLSF
+489 VRYGLGFILSF
-500 PLLVIGI
+500 PLLVVGI
-507 LFELVCP
+507 LYELVFREVRIAGINKDRTGSDRSSP
-514 GVCIKQSTTRRK
+514 GERK
-526 ESVGL
+526 EIVGRAL
-531 AVFLLIAGVMVLL
+531 FLIIAGVMILM
-544 KVKGLVVDIMSTL
+544 KVKGLVVDIAGSL
-557 DRDCWVWQQDYEDPE
+557 DRDCLIWQQDYEDPE

-584 VAKNGGGMGYYK
+584 VAKNGGGMGYNK

>member
-40 TNVLRLLI
+40 ANVLRLLT
-48 GFMLTNVYAEIWSIF
+48 GFMLTNVYAEIWSVF

-83 MCKQDMAEAVNISK
+83 MCKQDMAETVNISK
-97 MPKPAVIA
+97 APKPAVIA

-165 FSFKWYTGRS
+165 YSFKWYTGRS

-203 QSVDFIRIGLLYYLG
+203 QSVDFVRIGLLYYLG
-218 VLFSQMVSPASDFTA
+218 VLFAQMVSPASDYVA
-233 NLLIFDILILLLGR
+233 NLLIFDILILMLGR
-247 VKERTLPADYYVL
+247 VKDRTLPADHYVL
-260 VALLVIYGIT
+260 ISLLAIYGIT
-270 VKVSLAPMILIC
+270 VKVSLAPMVLIC

-291 RKDVRSILFCIVS
+291 KKDVRSILFCIVS
-304 GLVIAVPYFVR
+304 GLVIAVPYFIR

-339 PVGEAQYDAK
+339 PIGEAQYDAK

-355 RGITDADRWSEVT
+355 RGITDATKWSEVT

-389 AVIASIA
+389 AVITSAVV
-396 LLVAIEVVRLLSKSE
+396 LVAIEIRLGLSKN
-411 RLVGDRVKATGSIND
+411 RR
-426 CIVDNDSVKTSKRQA
+426 
-441 RTEEGVNMSEDRVNG
+441 
-456 NKSHGLKGI
+456 GLQRYNI
-465 ITLELPI
+465 LLELPI
-472 AWIVLFGVA
+472 AWIMLLGVV

-500 PLLVIGI
+500 PLLVVGI
-507 LFELVCP
+507 LYELVFREVRIAGINKDRTGSDRSSP
-514 GVCIKQSTTRRK
+514 GERK
-526 ESVGL
+526 EIVGRAL
-531 AVFLLIAGVMVLL
+531 FLIITGVMVLM
-544 KVKGLVVDIMSTL
+544 KVKGLVVDIAGSL
-557 DRDCWVWQQDYEDPE
+557 DRDCLIWQQDYEDPE

-584 VAKNGGGMGYYK
+584 VAKNGGGMGYNK

>member
-40 TNVLRLLI
+40 ANVLRLLI

-83 MCKQDMAEAVNISK
+83 MCKQDMAETVNISK
-97 MPKPAVIA
+97 APKPAVIA

-165 FSFKWYTGRS
+165 YSFKWYTGRS

-203 QSVDFIRIGLLYYLG
+203 QSVDFVRIGLLYYLG
-218 VLFSQMVSPASDFTA
+218 VLFAQMVSPASDYVA
-233 NLLIFDILILLLGR
+233 NLLIFDILILMLGR
-247 VKERTLPADYYVL
+247 VKDRTLPADHYVL
-260 VALLVIYGIT
+260 ISLLAIYGIT
-270 VKVSLAPMILIC
+270 VKVSLAPMVLIC

-291 RKDVRSILFCIVS
+291 KKDVRSILFCIVS
-304 GLVIAVPYFVR
+304 GLVIAMPYFIR

-339 PVGEAQYDAK
+339 PIGEAQYDAK

-355 RGITDADRWSEVT
+355 RGITDATKWGEVT

-389 AVIASIA
+389 AVIASTVV
-396 LLVAIEVVRLLSKSE
+396 LVAIEIRLGLSKN
-411 RLVGDRVKATGSIND
+411 RG
-426 CIVDNDSVKTSKRQA
+426 
-441 RTEEGVNMSEDRVNG
+441 GVQRYNI
-456 NKSHGLKGI
+456 L
-465 ITLELPI
+465 LELPI
-472 AWIVLFGVA
+472 AWIMLLGVV
-481 TWFVGAPL
+481 TWFAGAPL
-489 VRYGLGFVLSF
+489 VRYGLGFILSF
-500 PLLVIGI
+500 PLLVVGI
-507 LFELVCP
+507 LYELVFREVRIAGINKDRTGSDRSSP
-514 GVCIKQSTTRRK
+514 GERK
-526 ESVGL
+526 EIVGRVL
-531 AVFLLIAGVMVLL
+531 FLIIAGVMVLM
-544 KVKGLVVDIMSTL
+544 KVKGLVVDIAGSL
-557 DRDCWVWQQDYEDPE
+557 DRDCLIWQQDYEDPE

-584 VAKNGGGMGYYK
+584 VAKNGGGMGYNK

>member
-40 TNVLRLLI
+40 ANVLRLLI

-83 MCKQDMAEAVNISK
+83 MCKQDMAEMVNISK
-97 MPKPAVIA
+97 APKPAVIA

-165 FSFKWYTGRS
+165 YSFKWYTGRS

-203 QSVDFIRIGLLYYLG
+203 QSVDFVRIGLLYYLG
-218 VLFSQMVSPASDFTA
+218 VLFAQMVSPASDYVA
-233 NLLIFDILILLLGR
+233 NLLIFDILILMLGR
-247 VKERTLPADYYVL
+247 VKERTLPADHYVL
-260 VALLVIYGIT
+260 ISLLAIYGIT
-270 VKVSLAPMILIC
+270 VKVSLAPMVLIC

-291 RKDVRSILFCIVS
+291 KKEVRSILFCIVS
-304 GLVIAVPYFVR
+304 GLVIAVPYFIR

-339 PVGEAQYDAK
+339 PIGEAQYDAK

-355 RGITDADRWSEVT
+355 RGITDATKWSEVT

-389 AVIASIA
+389 AVITSAVV
-396 LLVAIEVVRLLSKSE
+396 LVAIEIWLGLSKKGGG
-411 RLVGDRVKATGSIND
+411 L
-426 CIVDNDSVKTSKRQA
+426 
-441 RTEEGVNMSEDRVNG
+441 
-456 NKSHGLKGI
+456 HGYNIL
-465 ITLELPI
+465 LELPI
-472 AWIVLFGVA
+472 AWIMLLGVV

-500 PLLVIGI
+500 PLLVVGI
-507 LFELVCP
+507 VYELVFREVRITGINKDRTGSDRSSP
-514 GVCIKQSTTRRK
+514 VERK
-526 ESVGL
+526 EIVGR
-531 AVFLLIAGVMVLL
+531 AFFLIIAGVMVLM
-544 KVKGLVVDIMSTL
+544 KVKGLVVDIAGSL
-557 DRDCWVWQQDYEDPE
+557 DRDCLIWQQDYEDPE

-584 VAKNGGGMGYYK
+584 VAKNGGGMGYNK

>member
-40 TNVLRLLI
+40 ANVLRLLI

-83 MCKQDMAEAVNISK
+83 MCKQDMAETVNISK
-97 MPKPAVIA
+97 APKPAVIA
-105 SVAVILLMAYGS
+105 SVAVIILMAYGS

-165 FSFKWYTGRS
+165 YSFKWYTGRS

-203 QSVDFIRIGLLYYLG
+203 QSVDFVRIGLLYYLG
-218 VLFSQMVSPASDFTA
+218 VLFAQMVSPASDYVA
-233 NLLIFDILILLLGR
+233 NLLIFDILILMLGR
-247 VKERTLPADYYVL
+247 VKDRTLPADHYVL
-260 VALLVIYGIT
+260 ISLLAIYGIT
-270 VKVSLAPMILIC
+270 VKVSLAPMVLIC

-291 RKDVRSILFCIVS
+291 KKDVRSILFCIVS
-304 GLVIAVPYFVR
+304 GLVIAMPYFIR

-339 PVGEAQYDAK
+339 PIGEAQYDAK

-355 RGITDADRWSEVT
+355 RGITDATKWSEVT

-389 AVIASIA
+389 AVITSTVV
-396 LLVAIEVVRLLSKSE
+396 LVAIEIRLGLLK
-411 RLVGDRVKATGSIND
+411 
-426 CIVDNDSVKTSKRQA
+426 
-441 RTEEGVNMSEDRVNG
+441 
-456 NKSHGLKGI
+456 NKGGLQRYNI
-465 ITLELPI
+465 LLELPI
-472 AWIVLFGVA
+472 AWIMLLGVV

-500 PLLVIGI
+500 PLLVVGI
-507 LFELVCP
+507 LYELVFREVRIAGINKDRTGSDKSSP
-514 GVCIKQSTTRRK
+514 GERK
-526 ESVGL
+526 EIVGR
-531 AVFLLIAGVMVLL
+531 AVFLIIAGVMVLM
-544 KVKGLVVDIMSTL
+544 KIKGLVVDIAGSL
-557 DRDCWVWQQDYEDPE
+557 DRDCLIWQQDYEDPE

-584 VAKNGGGMGYYK
+584 VAKNGGGMGYNK

>member
-40 TNVLRLLI
+40 ANVLRLLI

-63 SPVNMWAVYILVFIT
+63 LPVNMWAVYILVFIT

-83 MCKQDMAEAVNISK
+83 MCKQDMAETVNISK
-97 MPKPAVIA
+97 APKPAVIA

-165 FSFKWYTGRS
+165 YSFKWYTGRS

-192 DKELFTGRRTI
+192 DKELFTGKRTI
-203 QSVDFIRIGLLYYLG
+203 QSVDFVRIGLLYYLG
-218 VLFSQMVSPASDFTA
+218 VLFAQMVSPASDYVA
-233 NLLIFDILILLLGR
+233 NLLIFDILILMLGR
-247 VKERTLPADYYVL
+247 VKDRTLPADHYVL
-260 VALLVIYGIT
+260 ISLLAIYGIT
-270 VKVSLAPMILIC
+270 VKVSLAPMVLIC

-291 RKDVRSILFCIVS
+291 KKDVRSILFCIVS
-304 GLVIAVPYFVR
+304 GLVIAMPYFIR

-339 PVGEAQYDAK
+339 PIGEAQYDAK

-355 RGITDADRWSEVT
+355 RGITDATKWSEVT

-379 LDTVEKVLIT
+379 LDTVEKALIT
-389 AVIASIA
+389 AVIASTVV
-396 LLVAIEVVRLLSKSE
+396 LVAIEIRLGLSKN
-411 RLVGDRVKATGSIND
+411 RR
-426 CIVDNDSVKTSKRQA
+426 
-441 RTEEGVNMSEDRVNG
+441 
-456 NKSHGLKGI
+456 GLQRYNI
-465 ITLELPI
+465 LLELPI
-472 AWIVLFGVA
+472 AWIMLLGVV

-489 VRYGLGFVLSF
+489 VRYGLGFILSF
-500 PLLVIGI
+500 PLLVVGI
-507 LFELVCP
+507 LYELEFREVRITGINKDRTGSDRSSP
-514 GVCIKQSTTRRK
+514 VERK
-526 ESVGL
+526 EIVGRVL
-531 AVFLLIAGVMVLL
+531 FLIIAGVMVLM
-544 KVKGLVVDIMSTL
+544 KVKGLVVDIAGSL
-557 DRDCWVWQQDYEDPE
+557 DRDCLIWQQDYEDPE

-584 VAKNGGGMGYYK
+584 VAKNGGGMGYNK

>member
-40 TNVLRLLI
+40 ANVLRLLI

-83 MCKQDMAEAVNISK
+83 MCKQDMAETVNISK
-97 MPKPAVIA
+97 APKPAVIA
-105 SVAVILLMAYGS
+105 SVAVIILMAYGS

-165 FSFKWYTGRS
+165 YSFKWYTGRS

-203 QSVDFIRIGLLYYLG
+203 QSVDFVRIGLLYYLG
-218 VLFSQMVSPASDFTA
+218 VLFAQMVSPASDYVA
-233 NLLIFDILILLLGR
+233 NLLIFDILILMLGR
-247 VKERTLPADYYVL
+247 VKDRTLPADHYVL
-260 VALLVIYGIT
+260 ISLLAIYGIT
-270 VKVSLAPMILIC
+270 VKVSLAPMVLIC

-291 RKDVRSILFCIVS
+291 KKDVRSILFCIVS
-304 GLVIAVPYFVR
+304 GLVIAVPYFIR

-339 PVGEAQYDAK
+339 PIGEAQYDAK

-355 RGITDADRWSEVT
+355 RGITDATKWSEVT

-389 AVIASIA
+389 AVITSAVV
-396 LLVAIEVVRLLSKSE
+396 LVAIEIRLGLSKN
-411 RLVGDRVKATGSIND
+411 RG
-426 CIVDNDSVKTSKRQA
+426 
-441 RTEEGVNMSEDRVNG
+441 
-456 NKSHGLKGI
+456 GLQRYNI
-465 ITLELPI
+465 LLELPI
-472 AWIVLFGVA
+472 AWIMLLGVV

-500 PLLVIGI
+500 PLLVVGI
-507 LFELVCP
+507 LYELVFREVRIAGFNKDRTGSDRLSP
-514 GVCIKQSTTRRK
+514 GERK
-526 ESVGL
+526 EIVGRAL
-531 AVFLLIAGVMVLL
+531 FLIIAVVMVLM
-544 KVKGLVVDIMSTL
+544 KVKGLVVDIAGSL
-557 DRDCWVWQQDYEDPE
+557 DRDCLIWQQDYEDPE

-584 VAKNGGGMGYYK
+584 VAKNGGGMGYNK

>member
-40 TNVLRLLI
+40 ANVLRLLI

-63 SPVNMWAVYILVFIT
+63 LPVNMWAAYILVFIT

-83 MCKQDMAEAVNISK
+83 MCKQDMAETVNISK
-97 MPKPAVIA
+97 APKPAVIA
-105 SVAVILLMAYGS
+105 SVAVIILMAYGS

-165 FSFKWYTGRS
+165 YSFKWYTGRS

-203 QSVDFIRIGLLYYLG
+203 QSVDFVRIGLLYYLG
-218 VLFSQMVSPASDFTA
+218 VLFSQMVSPASDYVA
-233 NLLIFDILILLLGR
+233 NLLIFDILILMLGR
-247 VKERTLPADYYVL
+247 VKDRTLPADHYVL
-260 VALLVIYGIT
+260 ISLLAIYGIT
-270 VKVSLAPMILIC
+270 VKVSLAPMVLIC

-291 RKDVRSILFCIVS
+291 KKDVRSILFCIVS
-304 GLVIAVPYFVR
+304 GLVIAMPYFIR

-339 PVGEAQYDAK
+339 PIGEAQYDAK

-355 RGITDADRWSEVT
+355 RGITDATKWSEVT

-389 AVIASIA
+389 AVITSIVV
-396 LLVAIEVVRLLSKSE
+396 LVAIEIRLGLSKN
-411 RLVGDRVKATGSIND
+411 RG
-426 CIVDNDSVKTSKRQA
+426 
-441 RTEEGVNMSEDRVNG
+441 
-456 NKSHGLKGI
+456 GLQRYNI
-465 ITLELPI
+465 LLELPI
-472 AWIVLFGVA
+472 AWIMLLGVL
-481 TWFVGAPL
+481 TWFFGAPL

-507 LFELVCP
+507 LYELVFREVRIAGINKDRTGSDRSSP
-514 GVCIKQSTTRRK
+514 GERK
-526 ESVGL
+526 EIVGRAL
-531 AVFLLIAGVMVLL
+531 FLIIAGVMLL
-544 KVKGLVVDIMSTL
+544 MKVKGLVVDIAGSL
-557 DRDCWVWQQDYEDPE
+557 DRDCLIWQQDYEDPE

-584 VAKNGGGMGYYK
+584 VAKNGGGMGYNK

>member
-40 TNVLRLLI
+40 ANVLRLLT

-83 MCKQDMAEAVNISK
+83 MCKQDMAETVNISK
-97 MPKPAVIA
+97 APKPAVIA

-165 FSFKWYTGRS
+165 YSFKWYTGRS

-203 QSVDFIRIGLLYYLG
+203 QSVDFVRIGLLYYLG
-218 VLFSQMVSPASDFTA
+218 VLFAQMVSPASDYVA
-233 NLLIFDILILLLGR
+233 NLLIFDILILMLGR
-247 VKERTLPADYYVL
+247 VKDRTLPADHYVL
-260 VALLVIYGIT
+260 ISLLAIYGIT
-270 VKVSLAPMILIC
+270 VKVSLAPMVLIC

-291 RKDVRSILFCIVS
+291 KKDVRSILFCIVS
-304 GLVIAVPYFVR
+304 GLVIAMPYFIR

-339 PVGEAQYDAK
+339 PIGEAQYDAK

-355 RGITDADRWSEVT
+355 RGITDATKWSEVT

-389 AVIASIA
+389 AVITSAVV
-396 LLVAIEVVRLLSKSE
+396 LVAIEIRLGLSKN
-411 RLVGDRVKATGSIND
+411 RGGL
-426 CIVDNDSVKTSKRQA
+426 
-441 RTEEGVNMSEDRVNG
+441 
-456 NKSHGLKGI
+456 HGYNIL
-465 ITLELPI
+465 LELPI
-472 AWIVLFGVA
+472 AWIMLLGVV

-500 PLLVIGI
+500 PLLVVGI
-507 LFELVCP
+507 LYELEFREVRIAGINKDRTGSDRSSP
-514 GVCIKQSTTRRK
+514 GERK
-526 ESVGL
+526 EIVGRAL
-531 AVFLLIAGVMVLL
+531 FLIIAGVMVLM
-544 KVKGLVVDIMSTL
+544 KVKGLVVDIAGSL
-557 DRDCWVWQQDYEDPE
+557 DRDCLIWQQDYEDPE

-584 VAKNGGGMGYYK
+584 VAKNGGGMGYNK

>member
-40 TNVLRLLI
+40 ANVLRLLI

-83 MCKQDMAEAVNISK
+83 MCKQDMAEKVNISK
-97 MPKPAVIA
+97 TPKPAVIA

-165 FSFKWYTGRS
+165 YSFKWYTGRS

-203 QSVDFIRIGLLYYLG
+203 QSVDFVRIGLLYYLG
-218 VLFSQMVSPASDFTA
+218 VLFAQMVSPASDYVA
-233 NLLIFDILILLLGR
+233 NLLIFDILILMLGR
-247 VKERTLPADYYVL
+247 VKDRTLPADHYVL
-260 VALLVIYGIT
+260 ISLLAIYGIT
-270 VKVSLAPMILIC
+270 VKVSLAPMVLIC

-291 RKDVRSILFCIVS
+291 KKDVRSILFCIVS
-304 GLVIAVPYFVR
+304 GLVIAMPYFIR

-339 PVGEAQYDAK
+339 PIGEAQYDAK

-355 RGITDADRWSEVT
+355 RGITDATKWGEVT

-389 AVIASIA
+389 AVIASTVV
-396 LLVAIEVVRLLSKSE
+396 LVAIEIRLGLSKN
-411 RLVGDRVKATGSIND
+411 RG
-426 CIVDNDSVKTSKRQA
+426 
-441 RTEEGVNMSEDRVNG
+441 
-456 NKSHGLKGI
+456 GLQRYNI
-465 ITLELPI
+465 LLELPI
-472 AWIVLFGVA
+472 AWIMLLGVV

-489 VRYGLGFVLSF
+489 VRYGLGFILSF
-500 PLLVIGI
+500 PLLVVGI
-507 LFELVCP
+507 LYELVFREVRIAGINKDRTGSDRSSP
-514 GVCIKQSTTRRK
+514 GERK
-526 ESVGL
+526 EIVGRAL
-531 AVFLLIAGVMVLL
+531 FLIIAVVMVLM
-544 KVKGLVVDIMSTL
+544 KVKGLVVDIAGSL
-557 DRDCWVWQQDYEDPE
+557 DRDCLIWQQDYEDPE

-584 VAKNGGGMGYYK
+584 VAKNGGGMGYNK

>member
-40 TNVLRLLI
+40 ANVLRLLI

-83 MCKQDMAEAVNISK
+83 MCKQDMAEMVNISK
-97 MPKPAVIA
+97 APKPAVIA

-165 FSFKWYTGRS
+165 YSFKWYTGRS

-203 QSVDFIRIGLLYYLG
+203 QSVDFVRIGLLYYLG
-218 VLFSQMVSPASDFTA
+218 VLFAQMVSPASDYVA
-233 NLLIFDILILLLGR
+233 NLLIFDILILMLGR
-247 VKERTLPADYYVL
+247 VKERTLPADHYVL
-260 VALLVIYGIT
+260 ISLLAIYGIT
-270 VKVSLAPMILIC
+270 VKVSLAPMVLIC

-291 RKDVRSILFCIVS
+291 KKEVRSILFCIVS
-304 GLVIAVPYFVR
+304 GLVIAVPYFIR

-339 PVGEAQYDAK
+339 PIGEAQYDAK

-355 RGITDADRWSEVT
+355 RGITDATKWSEVT

-389 AVIASIA
+389 AVITSAVV
-396 LLVAIEVVRLLSKSE
+396 LVAIEIRLGLSKN
-411 RLVGDRVKATGSIND
+411 RGGL
-426 CIVDNDSVKTSKRQA
+426 
-441 RTEEGVNMSEDRVNG
+441 
-456 NKSHGLKGI
+456 HGYNIL
-465 ITLELPI
+465 LELPI
-472 AWIVLFGVA
+472 AWIMLLGVV

-500 PLLVIGI
+500 PLLVVGI
-507 LFELVCP
+507 LYELVFREVRITGINKDRTGSDRSSP
-514 GVCIKQSTTRRK
+514 VERK
-526 ESVGL
+526 EIVGR
-531 AVFLLIAGVMVLL
+531 AFFLIIAGVMVLM
-544 KVKGLVVDIMSTL
+544 KVKGLVVDIAGSL
-557 DRDCWVWQQDYEDPE
+557 DRDCLIWQQDYEDPE

-584 VAKNGGGMGYYK
+584 VAKNGGGMGYNK

>member
-40 TNVLRLLI
+40 ANVLRLLT

-63 SPVNMWAVYILVFIT
+63 LPVNMWAVYILVFIT

-83 MCKQDMAEAVNISK
+83 MCKQDMAEVVNISK
-97 MPKPAVIA
+97 APKPAVIA

-165 FSFKWYTGRS
+165 YSFKWYTGRS

-192 DKELFTGRRTI
+192 DKELFTGSRTI
-203 QSVDFIRIGLLYYLG
+203 QSVDFVRIGLLYYLG
-218 VLFSQMVSPASDFTA
+218 VLFAQMVSPASDYVA
-233 NLLIFDILILLLGR
+233 NLLIFDILILMLGR
-247 VKERTLPADYYVL
+247 VKDRTLPADHYVL
-260 VALLVIYGIT
+260 ISLLAIYGIT
-270 VKVSLAPMILIC
+270 VKVSLAPMVLIC

-291 RKDVRSILFCIVS
+291 KKDVRSILFCLVS
-304 GLVIAVPYFVR
+304 GLVIAMPYFIR

-339 PVGEAQYDAK
+339 PIGEAQYDAK

-355 RGITDADRWSEVT
+355 RGITDATKWGEVT

-389 AVIASIA
+389 AVIASTVV
-396 LLVAIEVVRLLSKSE
+396 LVAIEIRLGLSKN
-411 RLVGDRVKATGSIND
+411 RG
-426 CIVDNDSVKTSKRQA
+426 
-441 RTEEGVNMSEDRVNG
+441 
-456 NKSHGLKGI
+456 GLQRNNI
-465 ITLELPI
+465 LLELPI
-472 AWIVLFGVA
+472 AWIMLLGVV

-500 PLLVIGI
+500 PL
-507 LFELVCP
+507 
-514 GVCIKQSTTRRK
+514 S
-526 ESVGL
+526 
-531 AVFLLIAGVMVLL
+531 
-544 KVKGLVVDIMSTL
+544 
-557 DRDCWVWQQDYEDPE
+557 
-572 AFTYEVNGVTIY
+572 
-584 VAKNGGGMGYYK
+584 
-596 FPSSIE
+596 
-602 VKDNIELRG
+602 
-611 SELKDGF
+611 
-618 RVK
+618 

>member
-40 TNVLRLLI
+40 ANVLRLLV

-63 SPVNMWAVYILVFIT
+63 APVNMWAVYILVFIT

-83 MCKQDMAEAVNISK
+83 MCKQDMAETVNISK
-97 MPKPAVIA
+97 APKPAVIA
-105 SVAVILLMAYGS
+105 SVAVIILMAYGS

-165 FSFKWYTGRS
+165 YSFKWYTGRS

-203 QSVDFIRIGLLYYLG
+203 QSVDFVRIGLLYYLG
-218 VLFSQMVSPASDFTA
+218 VLFAQMVSPASDYVA
-233 NLLIFDILILLLGR
+233 NLLIFDILILMLGR
-247 VKERTLPADYYVL
+247 VKDRTLPADHYVL
-260 VALLVIYGIT
+260 ISLLAIYGIT
-270 VKVSLAPMILIC
+270 VKVSLAPMVLIC

-291 RKDVRSILFCIVS
+291 KKDVRSILFCIVS
-304 GLVIAVPYFVR
+304 GLVIAMPYFIR

-339 PVGEAQYDAK
+339 PIGEAQYDAK

-355 RGITDADRWSEVT
+355 RGITDATKWSEVT

-389 AVIASIA
+389 AVIILAVV
-396 LLVAIEVVRLLSKSE
+396 LVAIEIRLGLSKN
-411 RLVGDRVKATGSIND
+411 RR
-426 CIVDNDSVKTSKRQA
+426 
-441 RTEEGVNMSEDRVNG
+441 
-456 NKSHGLKGI
+456 GLQRYNI
-465 ITLELPI
+465 LLELPI
-472 AWIVLFGVA
+472 AWIMLLGVV

-500 PLLVIGI
+500 PLLVVGI
-507 LFELVCP
+507 LYELVFREVRIAGINKDRTGSDRSSP
-514 GVCIKQSTTRRK
+514 VERK
-526 ESVGL
+526 EIVGRVL
-531 AVFLLIAGVMVLL
+531 FLIIAGVMVLM
-544 KVKGLVVDIMSTL
+544 KVRGLVVDIAESL
-557 DRDCWVWQQDYEDPE
+557 DRDCLIWQQDYEDPE

-584 VAKNGGGMGYYK
+584 VAKNGGGMGYNK

>member
-40 TNVLRLLI
+40 ANILRLLI

-83 MCKQDMAEAVNISK
+83 MCKQDMAEVVNISK
-97 MPKPAVIA
+97 TPKPAVIA

-165 FSFKWYTGRS
+165 YSFKWYTGRS

-203 QSVDFIRIGLLYYLG
+203 QSVDFVRIGLLYYLG
-218 VLFSQMVSPASDFTA
+218 VLFAQMVSPASDYVA
-233 NLLIFDILILLLGR
+233 NLLIFDILILMLGR
-247 VKERTLPADYYVL
+247 VKDRTLPADHYVL
-260 VALLVIYGIT
+260 ISLLAIYGIT
-270 VKVSLAPMILIC
+270 VKVSLAPMVLIC

-291 RKDVRSILFCIVS
+291 KKDVRSILFCIVS
-304 GLVIAVPYFVR
+304 GLVIAMPYFIR

-339 PVGEAQYDAK
+339 PIGEAQYDAK

-355 RGITDADRWSEVT
+355 RGITDATKWSEVT

-389 AVIASIA
+389 AVITSTVV
-396 LLVAIEVVRLLSKSE
+396 LVAIEIRLGLSK
-411 RLVGDRVKATGSIND
+411 
-426 CIVDNDSVKTSKRQA
+426 
-441 RTEEGVNMSEDRVNG
+441 
-456 NKSHGLKGI
+456 NKGGLQRYNFL
-465 ITLELPI
+465 LELPI
-472 AWIVLFGVA
+472 AWIMLLGVV

-500 PLLVIGI
+500 PLLVVGI
-507 LFELVCP
+507 LYELVFREVRIAGINKDRTGSDRSSP
-514 GVCIKQSTTRRK
+514 GERK
-526 ESVGL
+526 EIVGRVL
-531 AVFLLIAGVMVLL
+531 FLIIAGVMVLM
-544 KVKGLVVDIMSTL
+544 KVKGLVVDIAGSL
-557 DRDCWVWQQDYEDPE
+557 DRDCLIWQQDYEDPE

-584 VAKNGGGMGYYK
+584 VAKNGGGMGYNK

>member
-40 TNVLRLLI
+40 ANVLRLLI

-83 MCKQDMAEAVNISK
+83 MCKQDMAETVNISK
-97 MPKPAVIA
+97 APKPAVIA
-105 SVAVILLMAYGS
+105 SVAVIILMAYGS

-165 FSFKWYTGRS
+165 YSFKWYTGRS

-203 QSVDFIRIGLLYYLG
+203 QSVDFVRIGLLYYLG
-218 VLFSQMVSPASDFTA
+218 VLFAQMVSPASDYVA
-233 NLLIFDILILLLGR
+233 NLLIFDILILMLGR
-247 VKERTLPADYYVL
+247 VKDRTLPADYYVL
-260 VALLVIYGIT
+260 ISLLAIYGIT
-270 VKVSLAPMILIC
+270 VKVSLAPMVLIC

-291 RKDVRSILFCIVS
+291 KKDVRSILFCIVS
-304 GLVIAVPYFVR
+304 GLVIAMPYFIR

-355 RGITDADRWSEVT
+355 RGITDATKWSEVT

-379 LDTVEKVLIT
+379 LDTVEKVIIT
-389 AVIASIA
+389 SVITSAVV
-396 LLVAIEVVRLLSKSE
+396 LVAIEIRLALSK
-411 RLVGDRVKATGSIND
+411 
-426 CIVDNDSVKTSKRQA
+426 
-441 RTEEGVNMSEDRVNG
+441 
-456 NKSHGLKGI
+456 NKGGLQRYNI
-465 ITLELPI
+465 LLELPI
-472 AWIVLFGVA
+472 AWIMLLGVV

-500 PLLVIGI
+500 PLLVVGI
-507 LFELVCP
+507 LYELVFREVRIAGINKDRTGSDRSSP
-514 GVCIKQSTTRRK
+514 GERK
-526 ESVGL
+526 EIVGRAL
-531 AVFLLIAGVMVLL
+531 FLIIAGVMVLM
-544 KVKGLVVDIMSTL
+544 KVKGLVVDIAGSL
-557 DRDCWVWQQDYEDPE
+557 DRDCLIWQQDYEDPE

-584 VAKNGGGMGYYK
+584 VAKNGGGMGYNK

>member
-40 TNVLRLLI
+40 ANVLRLLI

-63 SPVNMWAVYILVFIT
+63 LPVNMWAVYILVFIT

-83 MCKQDMAEAVNISK
+83 MCKQDMAETVNISK
-97 MPKPAVIA
+97 APKPAVIA

-165 FSFKWYTGRS
+165 YSFKWYTGRS

-203 QSVDFIRIGLLYYLG
+203 QSVDFVRIGLLYYLG
-218 VLFSQMVSPASDFTA
+218 VLFAQMVSPASDYVA
-233 NLLIFDILILLLGR
+233 NLLIFDILILMLGR
-247 VKERTLPADYYVL
+247 VKDRTLPADHYVL
-260 VALLVIYGIT
+260 ISLLAIYGIT
-270 VKVSLAPMILIC
+270 VKVSLAPMVLIC

-291 RKDVRSILFCIVS
+291 KKDVRSILFCIVS
-304 GLVIAVPYFVR
+304 GLVIAVPYFIR

-339 PVGEAQYDAK
+339 PIGEAQYDAK

-355 RGITDADRWSEVT
+355 RGITDATKWSEVT

-389 AVIASIA
+389 AVIASTVV
-396 LLVAIEVVRLLSKSE
+396 LVAIEIRLALSKNRGE
-411 RLVGDRVKATGSIND
+411 LQRNNIL
-426 CIVDNDSVKTSKRQA
+426 
-441 RTEEGVNMSEDRVNG
+441 
-456 NKSHGLKGI
+456 
-465 ITLELPI
+465 LELPI
-472 AWIVLFGVA
+472 AWIMLLGVV

-489 VRYGLGFVLSF
+489 VRYGLGFILSF
-500 PLLVIGI
+500 PLLVVGI
-507 LFELVCP
+507 LYELVFREVRIVGINKDRTGSDRSSP
-514 GVCIKQSTTRRK
+514 VERK
-526 ESVGL
+526 EIVGRAL
-531 AVFLLIAGVMVLL
+531 FLIIAGVMVLM
-544 KVKGLVVDIMSTL
+544 KVKGLVVDIAGSL
-557 DRDCWVWQQDYEDPE
+557 DRDCLIWQQDYEDPE

-584 VAKNGGGMGYYK
+584 VAKNGGGMGYNK

>member
-40 TNVLRLLI
+40 ANVLRLLI

-83 MCKQDMAEAVNISK
+83 MCKQDMAEMVNISK
-97 MPKPAVIA
+97 APKPAVIA

-165 FSFKWYTGRS
+165 YSFKWYTGRS

-203 QSVDFIRIGLLYYLG
+203 QSVDFVRIGLLYYLG
-218 VLFSQMVSPASDFTA
+218 VLFAQMVSPASDYVA
-233 NLLIFDILILLLGR
+233 NLLIFDILILMLGR
-247 VKERTLPADYYVL
+247 VKERTLPADHYVL
-260 VALLVIYGIT
+260 ISLLAIYGIT
-270 VKVSLAPMILIC
+270 VKVSLAPMVLIC

-291 RKDVRSILFCIVS
+291 KKEVRSILFCIVS
-304 GLVIAVPYFVR
+304 GLVIAVPYFIR

-339 PVGEAQYDAK
+339 PIGEAQYDAK

-355 RGITDADRWSEVT
+355 RGITDATKWSEVT

-389 AVIASIA
+389 AVITSAVV
-396 LLVAIEVVRLLSKSE
+396 LVAIEIWLGLSKKGGG
-411 RLVGDRVKATGSIND
+411 L
-426 CIVDNDSVKTSKRQA
+426 
-441 RTEEGVNMSEDRVNG
+441 
-456 NKSHGLKGI
+456 HGYNIL
-465 ITLELPI
+465 LELPI
-472 AWIVLFGVA
+472 AWIMLLGVV

-500 PLLVIGI
+500 PLLVVGI
-507 LFELVCP
+507 LYELVFREVRIAGINKDRTGSDISSP
-514 GVCIKQSTTRRK
+514 GERK
-526 ESVGL
+526 EIVGRAL
-531 AVFLLIAGVMVLL
+531 FLIIAGVMVLM
-544 KVKGLVVDIMSTL
+544 KVKGLVVDIAGSL
-557 DRDCWVWQQDYEDPE
+557 DRDCLIWQQDYEDPE

-584 VAKNGGGMGYYK
+584 VAKNGGGMGYNK

>member
-40 TNVLRLLI
+40 ANVLRLLI

-83 MCKQDMAEAVNISK
+83 MCKQDMAEVVNISK
-97 MPKPAVIA
+97 APKPAVIA

-165 FSFKWYTGRS
+165 YSFKWYTGRS

-203 QSVDFIRIGLLYYLG
+203 QSVDFVRIGLLYYLG
-218 VLFSQMVSPASDFTA
+218 VLFAQMVSPASDYVA
-233 NLLIFDILILLLGR
+233 NLLIFDILILMLGR
-247 VKERTLPADYYVL
+247 VKDRTLPADHYVL
-260 VALLVIYGIT
+260 ISLLAIYGIT
-270 VKVSLAPMILIC
+270 VKVSLAPMVLIC

-291 RKDVRSILFCIVS
+291 KKEVRSILFCIVS
-304 GLVIAVPYFVR
+304 GLVIAVPYFIR

-339 PVGEAQYDAK
+339 PIGEAQYDAK

-355 RGITDADRWSEVT
+355 RGITDATKWGEVT

-389 AVIASIA
+389 AVIASTVV
-396 LLVAIEVVRLLSKSE
+396 LVAIEIRLGLSKN
-411 RLVGDRVKATGSIND
+411 RG
-426 CIVDNDSVKTSKRQA
+426 
-441 RTEEGVNMSEDRVNG
+441 
-456 NKSHGLKGI
+456 GLQRYNI
-465 ITLELPI
+465 LLELPI
-472 AWIVLFGVA
+472 AWIMLLGVV

-500 PLLVIGI
+500 PLLVVGI
-507 LFELVCP
+507 LYELVFREVRIAGINKDRTGSDRSSP
-514 GVCIKQSTTRRK
+514 GERK
-526 ESVGL
+526 EIVGRAL
-531 AVFLLIAGVMVLL
+531 FLIIAGVMVLM
-544 KVKGLVVDIMSTL
+544 KVKGLVVDIAESL
-557 DRDCWVWQQDYEDPE
+557 DRDCLIWQQDYEDPE

-584 VAKNGGGMGYYK
+584 VAKNGGGMGYNK

>member
-40 TNVLRLLI
+40 ANVLRLLI

-83 MCKQDMAEAVNISK
+83 MCKQDMAETVNISK
-97 MPKPAVIA
+97 APKPAVIA
-105 SVAVILLMAYGS
+105 SVAVIILMAYGS

-165 FSFKWYTGRS
+165 YSFKWYTGRS

-203 QSVDFIRIGLLYYLG
+203 QSVDFVRIGLLYYLG
-218 VLFSQMVSPASDFTA
+218 VLFAQMVSPASDYVA
-233 NLLIFDILILLLGR
+233 NLLIFDILILMLGR
-247 VKERTLPADYYVL
+247 VKDRTLPADHYVL
-260 VALLVIYGIT
+260 ISLLAIYGIT
-270 VKVSLAPMILIC
+270 VKVSLAPMVLIC

-291 RKDVRSILFCIVS
+291 KKDVRSILFCIVS
-304 GLVIAVPYFVR
+304 GLVIAMPYFIR

-339 PVGEAQYDAK
+339 PIGEAQYDAK

-355 RGITDADRWSEVT
+355 RGITDATKWSEVT

-379 LDTVEKVLIT
+379 LDTVEKVIIT
-389 AVIASIA
+389 SVITSAVV
-396 LLVAIEVVRLLSKSE
+396 LVAIEIRLALSK
-411 RLVGDRVKATGSIND
+411 
-426 CIVDNDSVKTSKRQA
+426 
-441 RTEEGVNMSEDRVNG
+441 
-456 NKSHGLKGI
+456 NKGGLQRYNI
-465 ITLELPI
+465 LLELPI
-472 AWIVLFGVA
+472 AWVMLLGVV

-489 VRYGLGFVLSF
+489 VRYGLGFLLSF
-500 PLLVIGI
+500 PLLVVGI
-507 LFELVCP
+507 LYELVFSEVRIAGINKDRTGSDRSSP
-514 GVCIKQSTTRRK
+514 GERK
-526 ESVGL
+526 EIVGRAL
-531 AVFLLIAGVMVLL
+531 FLIIAGVMVLI
-544 KVKGLVVDIMSTL
+544 KVKGLVVDIAGSL
-557 DRDCWVWQQDYEDPE
+557 DRDCLIWQQDYEDPE

-584 VAKNGGGMGYYK
+584 VAKNGGGMGYNK